1 MIEKGDWEAEIVKRT
16 GEGFNKDVFT
26 DLMIPLA
33 FNGFWALMTINY
45 EARRVRIV
53 YFQKEVE
60 KLQLKLLSKAADFMW
75 REGGRMGLK
84 CAAGVY
90 LQERVKDLEWKTEYI
105 ACCKDA
111 EERVEKLSFKR
122 MLTLMYEI
130 TCKEPRSVDSVT
142 DWMAEMM
149 RKDNG
154 TTKMILAEI

>member
-60 KLQLKLLSKAADFMW
+60 KLQLKLLSKAADFI
-75 REGGRMGLK
+75 RERRRQDGIEVCCWGISSGESERPRM
-84 CAAGVY
+84 
-90 LQERVKDLEWKTEYI
+90 E
-105 ACCKDA
+105 
-111 EERVEKLSFKR
+111 
-122 MLTLMYEI
+122 
-130 TCKEPRSVDSVT
+130 
-142 DWMAEMM
+142 
-149 RKDNG
+149 N
-154 TTKMILAEI
+154 